1 MPQERNHVSA
11 GATDGDS
18 YPTITT
24 ESGASGIAP
33 DHSSGLPRD
42 ASGGTHGSI
51 QNLLANRSKIL
62 VTRNE
67 PRYQEGSARMR
78 AL

>member
-51 QNLLANRSKIL
+51 TKPTGESQQDSGDPK
-62 VTRNE
+62 
-67 PRYQEGSARMR
+67 
-78 AL
+78 